1 MLPPGRLPWIL
12 SLAALAA
19 LAGCG
24 WAVHVNS
31 PSIPCPEISE
41 ALFASSLRGG
51 AVRGDVEVR
60 SNGALASVQTVIGAN
75 ALRTCRPAATRG
87 GLEVCRLSR
96 DLVVRYDTSDRGVFF
111 VQVPAGRWYRILK
124 QNSPGACQ
132 MLP

>member
-12 SLAALAA
+12 SLAA

-51 AVRGDVEVR
+51 AGR
-60 SNGALASVQTVIGAN
+60 SLVSDPEAELPG
-75 ALRTCRPAATRG
+75 
-87 GLEVCRLSR
+87 RLS
-96 DLVVRYDTSDRGVFF
+96 DAAMS
-111 VQVPAGRWYRILK
+111 
-124 QNSPGACQ
+124 
-132 MLP
+132 